1 MKYLMIKQEKCSIVN
16 TFMKTYTVEPV

>member
-1 MKYLMIKQEKCSIVN
+1 MKYLMIKQKKCSIVN